1 MTGTNGAHNIGLG
14 IAAVVAAVFLGS
26 TADAAAKWF
35 GTQGYLSTQVVFLR
49 YVFGL
54 IPVAFFVYHSGVGAL
69 QTKRYGLHFV
79 RACLGFG
86 SIGLF
91 FWGIQLMPLAE
102 ATAIS
107 FTGPLFTTAL
117 SVPMLGERVGPRRW
131 AAVAIGFLGA
141 LVVVRPGTEA
151 FRPEALIIIASAVV
165 YALSLTLTRR
175 MASTETNVAMFTYT
189 TIVAGIISTPFLMLG
204 WVTPTLPHLA
214 AFSGFGIIEG
224 SCSFLLII
232 AYRHAPAAV
241 AAPFDYTA
249 IIWATLFGWI
259 LWSEQVEP
267 MVWIGAAIIA
277 VSGVYIAR
285 REAFHKKTE
294 E

>member
-1 MTGTNGAHNIGLG
+1 
-14 IAAVVAAVFLGS
+14 
-26 TADAAAKWF
+26 
-35 GTQGYLSTQVVFLR
+35 
-49 YVFGL
+49 
-54 IPVAFFVYHSGVGAL
+54 
-69 QTKRYGLHFV
+69 
-79 RACLGFG
+79 
-86 SIGLF
+86 
-91 FWGIQLMPLAE
+91 
-102 ATAIS
+102 
-107 FTGPLFTTAL
+107 
-117 SVPMLGERVGPRRW
+117 
-131 AAVAIGFLGA
+131 
-141 LVVVRPGTEA
+141 
-151 FRPEALIIIASAVV
+151 
-165 YALSLTLTRR
+165 
-175 MASTETNVAMFTYT
+175 
-189 TIVAGIISTPFLMLG
+189 MLG

-241 AAPFDYTA
+241 AALFDYTA